1 MVEVALFLDALD
13 AKYGA
18 RAKRGGA
25 YTASYLKMSNL
36 AMGQKLSYQQHQYL
50 LCALFQV
57 GSTAQKKGYDGPV
70 IGAKMSERNVRN
82 FDADTMKAGQN
93 IIGLQV
99 FAS

>member
-1 MVEVALFLDALD
+1 M
-13 AKYGA
+13 
-18 RAKRGGA
+18 
-25 YTASYLKMSNL
+25 
-36 AMGQKLSYQQHQYL
+36 
-50 LCALFQV
+50 

-99 FAS
+99 LFNRNYEITKINFKNQMGTNQGASQKGMSPYGLGRQMTMK